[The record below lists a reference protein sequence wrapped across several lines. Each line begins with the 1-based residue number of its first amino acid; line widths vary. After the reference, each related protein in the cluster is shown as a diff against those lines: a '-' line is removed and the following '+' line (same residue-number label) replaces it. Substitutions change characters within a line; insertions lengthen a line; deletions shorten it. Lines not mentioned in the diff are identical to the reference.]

1 MLNNNFPTKYKIV
14 EIENSINNLPSPG
27 LGQISQRSELPHAS
41 PLLQQQLGRVV
52 FLDLGAWQ
60 IPLINLLKQLPVL
73 TSVKKNCKFVSSE
86 LWIFSNS
93 IFVLFLIYSNLWL
106 GEQIKSQ
113 NISIKRNLMVEIK
126 QCAVFGNFQFSLY
139 F

>member
-1 MLNNNFPTKYKIV
+1 LCSQQNNSFQIDELKVLV
-14 EIENSINNLPSPG
+14 EK
-27 LGQISQRSELPHAS
+27 
-41 PLLQQQLGRVV
+41 
-52 FLDLGAWQ
+52 
-60 IPLINLLKQLPVL
+60 LKL
-73 TSVKKNCKFVSSE
+73 SVKKNCKFVSSE

-113 NISIKRNLMVEIK
+113 NISIKRNLMFEIK